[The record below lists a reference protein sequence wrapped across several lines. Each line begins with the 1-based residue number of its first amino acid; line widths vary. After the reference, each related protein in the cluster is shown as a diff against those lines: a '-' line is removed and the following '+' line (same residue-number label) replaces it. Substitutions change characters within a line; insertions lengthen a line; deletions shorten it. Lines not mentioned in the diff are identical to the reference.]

1 MGIYRMV
8 LKNTFYRM
16 CIYRMVITIVTI
28 CSGNS
33 RSNYGDD
40 LQKLGGK
47 THNYG
52 ESSWIYAK
60 MATGDLR
67 LCFADF
73 STKN

>member
-1 MGIYRMV
+1 MV

-16 CIYRMVITIVTI
+16 CRMCIYRMVIAIVTI

-47 THNYG
+47 HITMG
-52 ESSWIYAK
+52 KILESMQKWQLE
-60 MATGDLR
+60 T
-67 LCFADF
+67 
-73 STKN
+73 

>member
-1 MGIYRMV
+1 MV

-16 CIYRMVITIVTI
+16 CRMCIYRMVIAIVTI

-52 ESSWIYAK
+52 ENS
-60 MATGDLR
+60 
-67 LCFADF
+67 
-73 STKN
+73 

>member
-16 CIYRMVITIVTI
+16 CRMCIYRMVIAIVTI

-47 THNYG
+47 HITMG
-52 ESSWIYAK
+52 KILESMQKWQLE
-60 MATGDLR
+60 T
-67 LCFADF
+67 
-73 STKN
+73 